1 MSAPLRRRSVDRR
14 ASKPRYRIDSTFM
27 RAIQSR
33 RKEKGNKSAPGL
45 PFAETWRADVGAG
58 LVVFLVAVPLCLGI
72 ALASGAPLFSGLIT
86 GIVGGLLVSRLS
98 GSQLMVSGPAA
109 GLTAI
114 VITAIGELGSFQL
127 FLTAVVLAGI
137 LQIILG
143 YAKAGIIG
151 YFFPS
156 SVIKGMLA
164 AIGLILILKQFPYAL
179 GAGITVADSGVAEEG
194 LAPAAHASGGNTFT
208 SILTAIQN
216 VHPGALLLSVLS
228 LVVLVLWDRPA
239 MGRVKKMMPGALVVV
254 VAGVIANAIFQAV
267 APSLALSRS
276 ALVMLPSINGI
287 DGLMGAL
294 MFPDW
299 SGVLNPAVGK
309 IAITIAL
316 VASLETL
323 LSLEATDKLDPLKRN
338 SPANRE
344 LFAQGVGNT
353 LSGLVGGLPMTGV
366 IVRSSAN
373 IDAGGRTRWASF
385 FHGVFLLVSVV
396 AFASVLNLI
405 PLASLA
411 AILIYTGYK
420 LARPKL
426 FRDAYR
432 LGPKQLVPFATTIV
446 AILATDL
453 LVGITF
459 GLAVGAF
466 FILLDNYRTAYFYH
480 RDESADHH
488 RVTITLSEDVTFLN
502 KAGIMEMLDALPHD
516 SVVTIDGSRS
526 LHIDHDVIE
535 HLHDFKETARS
546 RNIVIELIGIPDPVP
561 AAAGH

>member
-1 MSAPLRRRSVDRR
+1 MSTPMRRRSADRR
-14 ASKPRYRIDSTFM
+14 ASQTRYQMDSGFM
-27 RAIQSR
+27 HAIRAR
-33 RKEKGNKSAPGL
+33 RKENGSAAAPGAPL
-45 PFAETWRADVGAG
+45 ADSWRADVGAG
-58 LVVFLVAVPLCLGI
+58 LVVFLVALPLCLGV
-72 ALASGAPLFSGLIT
+72 ALASGAPLFSGIVT
-86 GIVGGLLVSRLS
+86 GIVGGLLVARLS

-114 VITAIGELGSFQL
+114 VLAAITELGSFQA
-127 FLTAVVLAGI
+127 FLVAVVLAGL
-137 LQIILG
+137 LQIVLG

-164 AIGLILILKQFPYAL
+164 AIGLILILKQIPYAL
-179 GAGITVADSGVAEEG
+179 GAGIGVSEETRFAPGGAE
-194 LAPAAHASGGNTFT
+194 GGNSFT
-208 SILTAIQN
+208 TILGALRH
-216 VHPGALLLSVLS
+216 VHPGALLLSLVS
-228 LVVLVLWDRPA
+228 LAVLVMWDRPA
-239 MGRVKKMMPGALVVV
+239 MARVKKLAPAALVVV
-254 VAGVIANAIFQAV
+254 VVGVAASALFQLA
-267 APSLALSRS
+267 APALALPRS
-276 ALVMLPSINGI
+276 ALVTLPAMDGVAGI
-287 DGLMGAL
+287 VDAL
-294 MFPDW
+294 VFPDW
-299 SGVLNPAVGK
+299 SALARPAVYTV
-309 IAITIAL
+309 AITIAL

-344 LFAQGVGNT
+344 LLAQGVGNAVA
-353 LSGLVGGLPMTGV
+353 GLIGGLPMTGV

-396 AFASVLNLI
+396 ALARVLNMI
-405 PLASLA
+405 PLAALA
-411 AILIYTGYK
+411 AILLYTGYK

-426 FRDAYR
+426 FTDAYR

-446 AILATDL
+446 AILFTDL
-453 LVGITF
+453 LLGITI

-502 KAGIMEMLDALPHD
+502 KASILEMLDALPRH
-516 SVVTIDGSRS
+516 SAVTIDGSRS
-526 LHIDHDVIE
+526 LHIDHDVVE
-535 HLHDFKETARS
+535 HLHDFRETARS
-546 RNIVIELIGIPDPVP
+546 RNIALELVGIPEPVP
-561 AAAGH
+561 AAAH